1 MSIAI
6 VLGLLVLA
14 IILFASEIVS
24 VDVVTVFILI
34 VLCLTNVITPK
45 EAFDGF
51 SSDFII
57 ILAAIF
63 IMVGALKKTGVIDT
77 FIARLVNIKKQP
89 PKLILFFVMMA
100 SALTSG
106 FMNNTTITALMLNPT
121 IGLSKIS
128 GIAPSKI
135 LMPLSF
141 ASILG
146 GTCTLIGTS
155 TNVAVSGYIVSQGL
169 PRIGMFDFLPIGLIL
184 LGVGMLYMMTIG
196 QKLLPVNSKENLEDD
211 YAVRKYLSEAVIA
224 DDSDLIGQKVN
235 ESDIA
240 KQGFTIV
247 SIIRNKYNFIPTR
260 FTQLNAGDE
269 ILIKGN
275 VDDLLK
281 IKDLKGV
288 DIKADLLDL
297 NKEEADFHL
306 AELMVVGGSDT
317 LKNTVENI
325 NFRTRY
331 GVGILAIHRKGKTMR
346 EKIGK
351 IRLKVGDLLLVQGEK
366 ESIDLIRS
374 RDNDFIILE
383 DYKPNLNLKRKGVFT
398 LLFFVLS
405 IILGTTGIVPLS
417 IGFLIGALLTVAF
430 RCINPDEVY
439 DDIDWRLLILI
450 GGMSAFGIAMTK
462 TGADEFVAGYVIAI
476 FEPLGIYGILGGF
489 IFLTVLLTQPLS
501 NAAAALVVLPIG
513 LQTAQQLGLN
523 PLTFAVAIM
532 LSASVSMVTPFEP
545 SCILVYG
552 PGRYKFFDFVKVG
565 GLLTLVLM
573 IILVFTIPFF
583 YPFKV

>member
-14 IILFASEIVS
+14 IILFATEIVT

-34 VLCLTNVITPK
+34 ALCLFKIITPQ

-77 FIARLVNIKKQP
+77 FIARLVNFKKHS
-89 PKLILFFVMMA
+89 PKLILFFVMIV

-121 IGLSKIS
+121 IGMSKMS
-128 GIAPSKI
+128 GIAPSKM

-155 TNVAVSGYIVSQGL
+155 TNVAVSGYIAEQGL
-169 PRIGMFDFLPIGLIL
+169 PRIGMFDFLPIGLVL
-184 LGVGMLYMMTIG
+184 LGVGILYMMTIG
-196 QKLLPVNSKENLEDD
+196 QSLLPVNSKEDLEDD
-211 YAVRKYLSEAVIA
+211 YSVRKYLSEAVVLEK
-224 DDSDLIGQKVN
+224 SPMIGQKIAD
-235 ESDIA
+235 SDIS

-247 SIIRNKYNFIPTR
+247 SIIRDKQNFVPNM
-260 FTQLNAGDE
+260 FTKINVNDVV
-269 ILIKGN
+269 LIKGN

-281 IKDLKGV
+281 IKDLEGV
-288 DIKADLLDL
+288 EIKADLLGLDS
-297 NKEEADFHL
+297 EENELHL
-306 AELMVVGGSDT
+306 AELMVVGGSET
-317 LKNTVENI
+317 LRNTIERI
-325 NFRTRY
+325 NFRQRY
-331 GVGILAIHRKGKTMR
+331 GLGILAIYRKGKTMR

-351 IRLKVGDLLLVQGEK
+351 LKLKVGDLILVQGQK
-366 ESIDLIRS
+366 ESIDLIRTNE
-374 RDNDFIILE
+374 DDFIILE
-383 DYKPNLNLKRKGVFT
+383 DYKPNLHLKRKGIFT
-398 LLFFVLS
+398 LLFFALS
-405 IILGTTGIVPLS
+405 IILGTTGMLPLS
-417 IGFLIGALLTVAF
+417 ISFLIGALLTVAF
-430 RCINPDEVY
+430 RCINPEEIY
-439 DDIDWRLLILI
+439 DDIDWRLLVLI

-462 TGADEFVAGYVIAI
+462 TGADKFVADYIIAI
-476 FEPLGIYGILGGF
+476 FQPMGTYGILSGF
-489 IFLTVLLTQPLS
+489 IILTVLLTQPLS

-513 LQTAQQLGLN
+513 LQTAHQLGVS
-523 PLTFAVAIM
+523 PLTFAIAIM
-532 LSASVSMVTPFEP
+532 LSASVSMLTPFEP

-552 PGRYKFFDFVKVG
+552 PGKYKFFDFVKVG
-565 GLLTLVLM
+565 GILTFILM
-573 IILVFTIPFF
+573 AILVVIIPFF
-583 YPFKV
+583 FPFKG